1 MHVFVVFFFSNKI
14 FGMPIFVCDLTG
26 FVQARGQGGLLEAK
40 IRISTSEHVTNN
52 GVGTKLL
59 PLKTNHFILD
69 C

>member
-1 MHVFVVFFFSNKI
+1 
-14 FGMPIFVCDLTG
+14 MPIFVCDLTG

-59 PLKTNHFILD
+59 PLKTNQFILD